1 MVKTIG
7 ESVPC
12 KSPLHAWHHFIYK
25 RNARTNRRH
34 FKLHLRIEKML
45 EIMVFLLEMIKA
57 FFLTQDNE
65 ETKEKRNG
73 KSFITKLGNCSF
85 KRLNVKGMFFQIIYT
100 KLFLRRSFY
109 HNETYRIYYF
119 IMLKSLKL
127 LIPCLRNI
135 KNIKA
140 NC

>member
-1 MVKTIG
+1 
-7 ESVPC
+7 
-12 KSPLHAWHHFIYK
+12 
-25 RNARTNRRH
+25 
-34 FKLHLRIEKML
+34 ML